1 LDGNLARALGR
12 ADQEI
17 EAFIERRAAEREA
30 LNAEAAAERLR
41 ETSYLRHR
49 NGDHTQEWAEFDRM
63 QIAAAE
69 SKRARPVENLGKL
82 KDDAAK
88 LGGADA

>member
-1 LDGNLARALGR
+1 
-12 ADQEI
+12 
-17 EAFIERRAAEREA
+17 
-30 LNAEAAAERLR
+30 
-41 ETSYLRHR
+41 
-49 NGDHTQEWAEFDRM
+49 M